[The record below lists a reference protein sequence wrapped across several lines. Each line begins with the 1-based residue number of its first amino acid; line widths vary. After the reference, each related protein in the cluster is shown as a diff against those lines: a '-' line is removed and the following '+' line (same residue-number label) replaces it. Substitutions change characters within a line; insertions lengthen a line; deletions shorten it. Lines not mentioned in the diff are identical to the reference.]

1 MHRNDKEEEGRMIKK
16 EMVQERIKLL
26 AIRDKM
32 VDDMKKKGIDDRY
45 LSEMMSIDIAKL
57 QMR

>member
-1 MHRNDKEEEGRMIKK
+1 MLYLMQGRMIKK

-32 VDDMKKKGIDDRY
+32 VSDMKKKGIDDRY
-45 LSEMMSIDIAKL
+45 LSEMMGIDIAKL

>member
-1 MHRNDKEEEGRMIKK
+1 MHRNDKEEEGRQIKK
-16 EMVQERIKLL
+16 EMAVERIKLF

-32 VDDMKKKGIDDRY
+32 VDDMKKKGIDEKY
-45 LSEMMSIDIAKL
+45 LSEMMNIDIAKL